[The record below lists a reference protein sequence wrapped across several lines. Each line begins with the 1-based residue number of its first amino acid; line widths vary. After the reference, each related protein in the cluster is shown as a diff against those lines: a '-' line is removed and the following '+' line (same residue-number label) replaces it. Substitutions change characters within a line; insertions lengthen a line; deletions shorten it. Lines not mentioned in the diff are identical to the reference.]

1 MIVVNVNANSIFNP
15 MQEGNGIRASELCD
29 LLGLDYKA
37 VAASAKK
44 LGISTHAYLQQETGW
59 ILKNEL
65 YYPPDT
71 ETETETTQ
79 NKPKSSPRGKKW
91 VNILGLFCVGIALV
105 TAITFVNQ
113 VGIEQIRANV
123 DKLGI
128 WAPIALLLLRTVSVV
143 IPAIPSTAYSVLAG
157 TLFGFWKG
165 IIVIFIADFAACC
178 LNFYIAKRYGRKIVQ
193 RFVGERFIGRV
204 NNLASKH
211 LEDNIFLVAG
221 FLMTGLFDFVSY
233 AVGLT
238 QMPWHKFIPALIL
251 GIVVSTPPIVALGAG
266 VFSQGK
272 WMLVLA
278 LLGMFGLALVT
289 GWLNRKRSQN

>member
-1 MIVVNVNANSIFNP
+1 
-15 MQEGNGIRASELCD
+15 MQERNGISQRELCD

-37 VAASAKK
+37 VAVSAKEQ
-44 LGISTHAYLQQETGW
+44 GISTHAYLQQETGW
-59 ILKNEL
+59 ILKDEL

-71 ETETETTQ
+71 EAAQTNQ
-79 NKPKSSPRGKKW
+79 NKPKSPSRRKKW
-91 VNILGLFCVGIALV
+91 LNILGLFCVGIALV
-105 TAITFVNQ
+105 AAITFVNQ

-128 WAPIALLLLRTVSVV
+128 WAPIALLSLRTVSVV
-143 IPAIPSTAYSVLAG
+143 IPAIPSTAYSVLSG

-193 RFVGERFIGRV
+193 RFVGERFIDKID
-204 NNLASKH
+204 NLASKH

-221 FLMTGLFDFVSY
+221 FLMTGLFDFVCY

-238 QMPWHKFIPALIL
+238 EMPWHKFIPALIL

-266 VFSQGK
+266 VFTQGK
-272 WMLVLA
+272 WMLGLA
-278 LLGMFGLALVT
+278 MLGMFGLALLS
-289 GWLNRKRSQN
+289 GWLNRKRNQN

>member
-1 MIVVNVNANSIFNP
+1 
-15 MQEGNGIRASELCD
+15 MQERNGISQRELCD
-29 LLGLDYKA
+29 LLGLDYQA
-37 VAASAKK
+37 VAASAKEQ
-44 LGISTHAYLQQETGW
+44 GISQNAYLQQETGW
-59 ILKNEL
+59 ILQDEL

-71 ETETETTQ
+71 EAAH
-79 NKPKSSPRGKKW
+79 NKRKPKSPSRRKKW
-91 VNILGLFCVGIALV
+91 VEILGFVCVGIALV
-105 TAITFVNQ
+105 AAIAFVNQ

-128 WAPIALLLLRTVSVV
+128 WAPIALLLLRTLSVV
-143 IPAIPSTAYSVLAG
+143 IPAIPSTAYSVLSG

-193 RFVGERFIGRV
+193 RFVGERFIDKV
-204 NNLASKH
+204 DNLASKH

-221 FLMTGLFDFVSY
+221 FLMTGLFDFVCY

-238 QMPWHKFIPALIL
+238 EMPWHKFIPALIL

-266 VFSQGK
+266 VFTQGR

-278 LLGMFGLALVT
+278 MLGMFGLAIFT
-289 GWLNRKRSQN
+289 GWLNRKRSKS

>member
-1 MIVVNVNANSIFNP
+1 
-15 MQEGNGIRASELCD
+15 MQERNGISQRELCD
-29 LLGLDYKA
+29 LLGLDYKT
-37 VAASAKK
+37 VADSAKEQ
-44 LGISTHAYLQQETGW
+44 GMSTHAYLQQETGW
-59 ILKNEL
+59 ILKDEL
-65 YYPPDT
+65 YYRPEL
-71 ETETETTQ
+71 ETESAQ
-79 NKPKSSPRGKKW
+79 NKPKSSPRSKKW
-91 VNILGLFCVGIALV
+91 LNILGLFCVGIALV
-105 TAITFVNQ
+105 GAIAFVNQ

-143 IPAIPSTAYSVLAG
+143 VPAIPSTAYSVLSG

-178 LNFYIAKRYGRKIVQ
+178 LNFYIAKRFGRKIVQ
-193 RFVGERFIGRV
+193 RFVGETFIDKV
-204 NNLASKH
+204 DNLASRH

-221 FLMTGLFDFVSY
+221 FLMTGLFDFVCY

-238 QMPWHKFIPALIL
+238 EMPWRKFIPALIL

-266 VFSQGK
+266 VFTEAR

-278 LLGMFGLALVT
+278 MLGMFGLALLT
-289 GWLNRKRSQN
+289 GFLNRKRSKTK

>member
-1 MIVVNVNANSIFNP
+1 
-15 MQEGNGIRASELCD
+15 MQERNGISQRELCD

-37 VAASAKK
+37 VAASAKER
-44 LGISTHAYLQQETGW
+44 GISTHAYLQQETGW
-59 ILKNEL
+59 ILQDEL

-71 ETETETTQ
+71 EAPQTKQ
-79 NKPKSSPRGKKW
+79 NKPKSPSRRKKW
-91 VNILGLFCVGIALV
+91 VEILGFVCVGIALV
-105 TAITFVNQ
+105 AGITFVNQ

-143 IPAIPSTAYSVLAG
+143 IPAIPSTAYSVLSG

-178 LNFYIAKRYGRKIVQ
+178 LNFYIAKRFGRKIVQ
-193 RFVGERFIGRV
+193 RFVGERFIDKV
-204 NNLASKH
+204 DNLASKH

-221 FLMTGLFDFVSY
+221 FLMTGLFDFVCY

-238 QMPWHKFIPALIL
+238 EMPWHKFIPALIL

-266 VFSQGK
+266 VFNQAR

-278 LLGMFGLALVT
+278 MLGMFGLAIFT
-289 GWLNRKRSQN
+289 GWLNRRGSKS

>member
-1 MIVVNVNANSIFNP
+1 
-15 MQEGNGIRASELCD
+15 MQERNGISQRELCD

-37 VAASAKK
+37 VAASAKE
-44 LGISTHAYLQQETGW
+44 LGMSTHAYLQQETGW
-59 ILKNEL
+59 VLKDEL

-71 ETETETTQ
+71 EAAQTDQ
-79 NKPKSSPRGKKW
+79 DQPKSPSRRKKW
-91 VNILGLFCVGIALV
+91 VNILGLFCVGVALV
-105 TAITFVNQ
+105 VAVTFVNQ

-143 IPAIPSTAYSVLAG
+143 IPAIPSTAYSILAG
-157 TLFGFWKG
+157 TLFGFWKA
-165 IIVIFIADFAACC
+165 IIVIFIADFTACC
-178 LNFYIAKRYGRKIVQ
+178 FNFYIAKRYGRKIVQ
-193 RFVGERFIGRV
+193 RFVGERFIGQV

-251 GIVVSTPPIVALGAG
+251 AIVVSTPPIVALGAG
-266 VFSQGK
+266 VFSQGR
-272 WMLVLA
+272 WMLGLA
-278 LLGMFGLALVT
+278 LLGMFGLALLT
-289 GWLNRKRSQN
+289 GWLNRKRTQRKHKS

>member
-1 MIVVNVNANSIFNP
+1 
-15 MQEGNGIRASELCD
+15 MQERNGISQRELCD

-37 VAASAKK
+37 VAASAKEQ
-44 LGISTHAYLQQETGW
+44 GISQNAYLQQETGW
-59 ILKNEL
+59 ILKDEL

-71 ETETETTQ
+71 ETETETAQ
-79 NKPKSSPRGKKW
+79 NKPKSPSRRRKW
-91 VNILGLFCVGIALV
+91 VGILGFVCVGIALV
-105 TAITFVNQ
+105 AAITFVNQ

-143 IPAIPSTAYSVLAG
+143 IPAIPSTAYSVLSG

-178 LNFYIAKRYGRKIVQ
+178 LNFYIAKRFGRKIVQ
-193 RFVGERFIGRV
+193 RFVGERFIDKV
-204 NNLASKH
+204 DNLASKH

-221 FLMTGLFDFVSY
+221 FLMTGLFDFVCY

-238 QMPWHKFIPALIL
+238 EMPWRKFIPALIL

-266 VFSQGK
+266 VFTQGK

-278 LLGMFGLALVT
+278 MLGMFGLAIFT
-289 GWLNRKRSQN
+289 GWLNKKRSQS

>member
-1 MIVVNVNANSIFNP
+1 
-15 MQEGNGIRASELCD
+15 MQERNGISQRELCD

-37 VAASAKK
+37 VAASAKEQ
-44 LGISTHAYLQQETGW
+44 GISTHAYLQQETGW
-59 ILKNEL
+59 ILKDEL

-71 ETETETTQ
+71 ETETETAQ
-79 NKPKSSPRGKKW
+79 NKAKSPSRRKKW
-91 VNILGLFCVGIALV
+91 VEILGFVCVGIALV
-105 TAITFVNQ
+105 AAITFVNK

-143 IPAIPSTAYSVLAG
+143 IPAIPSTAYSVLSG

-178 LNFYIAKRYGRKIVQ
+178 LNFYIAKRFGRKIVQ
-193 RFVGERFIGRV
+193 RFVGERFIDKV
-204 NNLASKH
+204 DNLASKH

-221 FLMTGLFDFVSY
+221 FLMTGLFDFVCY

-238 QMPWHKFIPALIL
+238 EMPWRKFIPALIL

-266 VFSQGK
+266 VFTQGK

-278 LLGMFGLALVT
+278 MLGMFGLAIVT
-289 GWLNRKRSQN
+289 GWLNKKRSQN

>member
-1 MIVVNVNANSIFNP
+1 
-15 MQEGNGIRASELCD
+15 MQERNGISQRELCD

-37 VAASAKK
+37 VAASAKEQ
-44 LGISTHAYLQQETGW
+44 GISTHAYLQQETGW
-59 ILKNEL
+59 ILKDEL
-65 YYPPDT
+65 YYPP
-71 ETETETTQ
+71 ETEAAQTNQ
-79 NKPKSSPRGKKW
+79 NKPKSPSRRKKW
-91 VNILGLFCVGIALV
+91 VEILGFVCVGIALV
-105 TAITFVNQ
+105 AAITFVNQ

-128 WAPIALLLLRTVSVV
+128 WAPIALLLLRTVSVL

-178 LNFYIAKRYGRKIVQ
+178 LNFYIAKRFGRKIVQ
-193 RFVGERFIGRV
+193 RFVGERFIDKV
-204 NNLASKH
+204 DNLASKH

-221 FLMTGLFDFVSY
+221 FLMTGLFDFVCY

-238 QMPWHKFIPALIL
+238 EMPWHKFIPALIL

-266 VFSQGK
+266 VFTQGK

-278 LLGMFGLALVT
+278 MLGMFGLAIFT
-289 GWLNRKRSQN
+289 GWLNRKRSQS

>member
-1 MIVVNVNANSIFNP
+1 
-15 MQEGNGIRASELCD
+15 MQVQNGISQRELCD

-37 VAASAKK
+37 VAVSAKEK
-44 LGISTHAYLQQETGW
+44 GISTHAYLQQETGW
-59 ILKNEL
+59 ILKDEL
-65 YYPPDT
+65 YYPP
-71 ETETETTQ
+71 ETETEPKQ
-79 NKPKSSPRGKKW
+79 NKPKSPARSKKW
-91 VNILGLFCVGIALV
+91 VNILGLVFVGIALV
-105 TAITFVNQ
+105 AAIHFINQ

-143 IPAIPSTAYSVLAG
+143 IPAIPSTAYSVLSG

-178 LNFYIAKRYGRKIVQ
+178 LNFYIAKRFGRKIVQ
-193 RFVGERFIGRV
+193 RFVGERFIDKV
-204 NNLASKH
+204 DNLASKH

-221 FLMTGLFDFVSY
+221 FLMTGLFDFVCY

-238 QMPWHKFIPALIL
+238 EMPWHKFIPALIL

-266 VFSQGK
+266 VFSQGR
-272 WMLVLA
+272 WMMVIA
-278 LLGMFGLALVT
+278 VFAMFGLALLT
-289 GWLNRKRSQN
+289 GWLNKRRSKS

>member
-1 MIVVNVNANSIFNP
+1 
-15 MQEGNGIRASELCD
+15 MQERNGISQREICD

-37 VAASAKK
+37 VAVSAKN
-44 LGISTHAYLQQETGW
+44 LGMSTHAYLQQETGW
-59 ILKNEL
+59 ILKDEL

-71 ETETETTQ
+71 ETAQTNQ
-79 NKPKSSPRGKKW
+79 NKPKSPSRRKKW
-91 VNILGLFCVGIALV
+91 VDILGLFCVGVALV
-105 TAITFVNQ
+105 AAITFVNQ

-128 WAPIALLLLRTVSVV
+128 WAPTALLLLRTVSVV

-165 IIVIFIADFAACC
+165 IIVIFIADFTACC
-178 LNFYIAKRYGRKIVQ
+178 FNFYIAKRYGRKIVQ

-204 NNLASKH
+204 NHLASKH

-221 FLMTGLFDFVSY
+221 FLMTGLFDFVCY

-238 QMPWHKFIPALIL
+238 EMPWHKFIPALIL

-272 WMLVLA
+272 WMLGLA
-278 LLGMFGLALVT
+278 LLGMFGLALLT
-289 GWLNRKRSQN
+289 AWLNQRRTKS